1 VGGHLWWYVARSA
14 GLTAWVLLALAT
26 AAGVATATRVLGR
39 RVPSGWLLATHRF
52 LGGLAVTF
60 VGVHVVGVVADDWV
74 HFGPADV
81 LVPLAS
87 GWRPVAVA
95 WGIVAA
101 WLLAAVELTSLVR
114 GRLPARLWRWVH
126 LASYVLFVSSTL
138 HLFSAGTDTY
148 GLAIRSSV
156 VLLTG
161 VVALLTIAAA
171 LAVTGR
177 DEPPA
182 PTVAHDPAPGSA
194 HWGDRPPTHPP
205 YADIGRGA
213 RTPSA

>member
-1 VGGHLWWYVARSA
+1 MGSHLWWYVARAA
-14 GLTAWVLLALAT
+14 GLTAWVLLALST

-60 VGVHVVGVVADDWV
+60 VGVHVVGLVADSWV
-74 HFGPADV
+74 HLGPLDV

-95 WGIVAA
+95 WGVVAA

-114 GRLPARLWRWVH
+114 GRLPVQVWRWVH

-148 GLAIRSSV
+148 GLVIRSVV

-177 DEPPA
+177 DEPPVA
-182 PTVAHDPAPGSA
+182 TVAPESAPGSA
-194 HWGDRPPTHPP
+194 HWRDRPPTRPP
-205 YADIGRGA
+205 YADLASRA